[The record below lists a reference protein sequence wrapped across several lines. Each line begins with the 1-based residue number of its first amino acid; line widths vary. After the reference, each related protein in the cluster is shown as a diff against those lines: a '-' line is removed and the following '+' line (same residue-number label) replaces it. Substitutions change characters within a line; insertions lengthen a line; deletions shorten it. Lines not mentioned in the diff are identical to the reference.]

1 MNLKTDTEKKIQKL
15 LIIDDDV
22 DLTQLL
28 DEFLTP
34 FNFNIVIKNAPKDGI
49 EYLRNNELDVVV
61 LDIMMP
67 EMDGFQVLRKI
78 REFSTIP
85 IIMLT
90 ARGEVT
96 DRIVGLELGADDYM
110 PKPFEP
116 RELLARIQ
124 SILRRS
130 QSPAVM
136 LDVVE
141 FEEGLSLNK
150 LKQEVHING
159 ESIHLSTTE
168 YEVLLLFVEHPGE
181 VLDREFLV
189 ENIRGIKWQSY
200 DRSVD
205 VLVSR
210 LRAKLGETPTENR
223 FLKTI
228 HGVGYKFIGVPK
240 N

>member
-1 MNLKTDTEKKIQKL
+1 MA
-15 LIIDDDV
+15 
-22 DLTQLL
+22 QL
-28 DEFLTP
+28 
-34 FNFNIVIKNAPKDGI
+34 
-49 EYLRNNELDVVV
+49 
-61 LDIMMP
+61 
-67 EMDGFQVLRKI
+67 
-78 REFSTIP
+78 
-85 IIMLT
+85 
-90 ARGEVT
+90 EVGS
-96 DRIVGLELGADDYM
+96 RSA
-110 PKPFEP
+110 
-116 RELLARIQ
+116 

-150 LKQEVHING
+150 LKQEVHISG
-159 ESIHLSTTE
+159 ESVHLSTTE

>member
-1 MNLKTDTEKKIQKL
+1 
-15 LIIDDDV
+15 
-22 DLTQLL
+22 
-28 DEFLTP
+28 
-34 FNFNIVIKNAPKDGI
+34 
-49 EYLRNNELDVVV
+49 
-61 LDIMMP
+61 MMP
-67 EMDGFQVLRKI
+67 EMDGFQALRKI
-78 REFSTIP
+78 REFSAVP
-85 IIMLT
+85 VVMLT

-130 QSPAVM
+130 HSPAVL
-136 LDVVE
+136 LDVIE
-141 FEEGLSLNK
+141 FEEGLSVNK
-150 LKQEVHING
+150 LKQEVTINE

-210 LRAKLGETPTENR
+210 LRSKIGENPTENR
-223 FLKTI
+223 FIKTI